1 MVEARV
7 IVIDGDPA
15 VRDSL
20 ATLMELNG
28 HEVVTYASGQAF
40 LRDAD
45 GSDSGDDSASENTEH
60 QKDVDCVIC
69 EAELPDISGVDLY
82 LALHAHHPKT
92 RFALLTSRKD
102 RGTLTRAREL
112 GIHDVFSKPL
122 VHRKLVR
129 FVNKRVS

>member
-1 MVEARV
+1 MEESRV

-28 HEVVTYASGQAF
+28 HAVVTYASGREF

-45 GSDSGDDSASENTEH
+45 GDDIVAPAEH
-60 QKDVDCVIC
+60 SKNIDCVIC

-82 LALHAHHPKT
+82 QAFHAHHPDT

-102 RGTLTRAREL
+102 SGTTTRAHDL
-112 GIHDVFSKPL
+112 GIQDVFSKPL

-129 FVNKRVS
+129 FVGKRAS

>member
-1 MVEARV
+1 MEEARV

-28 HEVVTYASGQAF
+28 HEVVTYASGHAF

-45 GSDSGDDSASENTEH
+45 GSASEPTEYQKNT
-60 QKDVDCVIC
+60 DCVIC
-69 EAELPDISGVDLY
+69 AAELPDISGVDLY
-82 LALHAHHPKT
+82 LAFHAHHPRT

-102 RGTLTRAREL
+102 SVALTRAREL
-112 GIHDVFSKPL
+112 GIENIFSKPL

-129 FVNKRVS
+129 FVSKCAS

>member
-1 MVEARV
+1 MEESRV

-28 HEVVTYASGQAF
+28 HAVLTYASGRAF

-45 GSDSGDDSASENTEH
+45 SDDSILELTEH
-60 QKDVDCVIC
+60 PKKIDCVIC

-82 LALHAHHPKT
+82 LAFHPHHPET

-102 RGTLTRAREL
+102 SGALARARDL
-112 GIHDVFSKPL
+112 GIQDVFSKPL

-129 FVNKRVS
+129 FVGERAS

>member
-1 MVEARV
+1 MEEARV

-28 HEVVTYASGQAF
+28 HAVVTYASGRAF
-40 LRDAD
+40 LRDTD
-45 GSDSGDDSASENTEH
+45 GSDGGEKSSRESTEQ
-60 QKDVDCVIC
+60 QKNLDCVIC

-82 LALHAHHPKT
+82 LAFHAHYPET
-92 RFALLTSRKD
+92 RFALLISRKD
-102 RGTLTRAREL
+102 SGTLTRAREL
-112 GIHDVFSKPL
+112 GIQDIFSKPL

-129 FVNKRVS
+129 FVRKRAS

>member
-1 MVEARV
+1 MEESRV

-28 HEVVTYASGQAF
+28 HAVVTYATGSEF

-45 GSDSGDDSASENTEH
+45 GNDDTVEPAEH
-60 QKDVDCVIC
+60 SKNIDCVIC

-82 LALHAHHPKT
+82 RAFHAHHPET

-102 RGTLTRAREL
+102 SGTITRARDL
-112 GIHDVFSKPL
+112 GILDVFSKPL

-129 FVNKRVS
+129 FVGKRAS

>member
-45 GSDSGDDSASENTEH
+45 GGNPGEDSNSESTED

-102 RGTLTRAREL
+102 RGTLARAQEL